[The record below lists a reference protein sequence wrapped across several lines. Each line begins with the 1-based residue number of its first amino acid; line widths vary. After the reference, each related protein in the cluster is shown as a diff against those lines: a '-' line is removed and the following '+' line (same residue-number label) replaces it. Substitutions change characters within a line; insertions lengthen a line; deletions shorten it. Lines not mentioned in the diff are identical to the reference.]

1 MKIKDTDIQTLIGLV
16 LRGGMIL
23 SMSVVFFG
31 GIFYCY
37 RHGQAIP
44 DYKTFKGIPAFL
56 SRPDSLIQAAFDL
69 KGQAIIQIGIVCLI
83 ATPILRVLFS
93 TIGFF
98 LEKDYLYVAISLLV
112 LLIIFASMMSGHA
125 G

>member
-1 MKIKDTDIQTLIGLV
+1 MKFKDTDIQTLIGHV
-16 LRGGMIL
+16 LRGGMVL

-37 RHGQAIP
+37 RHGQAVP

-56 SRPDSLIQAAFDL
+56 SHPNSLIQAAIDL

-93 TIGFF
+93 TIGFV
-98 LEKDYLYVAISLLV
+98 LEKDYLYVGISLLV
-112 LLIIFASMMSGHA
+112 LLIIFTSLMSGHA